1 MRQGEVREWKKR
13 PLIILA
19 GPTAVGKTALSIE
32 LAKRIGGEII
42 SADSMQVYRRMN
54 IGTAKITR
62 EEMQGVPHHL
72 IDICEP
78 SEEWNVMRFVKESE
92 KLIGEILK
100 RGHVPVL
107 AGGTGFYIHALAYG
121 AEFEEEET
129 ASEIRKELEMWSTEK
144 LHEKLKELDPVSAEK
159 IHPNNRKRVIRAVEY
174 AMDTGRPISELNE
187 RLKQKESPYALCYL
201 VLDMPRE
208 RLYERIEQ
216 RIDQMLADGLVE
228 EVERLKEEGCHREMV
243 SMKGLGYKE
252 ILAYLEGECSLEEAV
267 TILKRDTRHFA
278 KRQLTWWRGEEEAIF
293 LIKEPEE
300 TLLERAM
307 TLIDEHLN
315 EAALAVQE

>member
-1 MRQGEVREWKKR
+1 MMEKKI
-13 PLIILA
+13 PLVILA

-32 LAKRIGGEII
+32 LAKALNGEII
-42 SADSMQVYRRMN
+42 SADSMQVYRRMD
-54 IGTAKITR
+54 IGTAKITE

-78 SEEWNVMRFVKESE
+78 TEEWNVMRFVKESE
-92 KLIGEILK
+92 RLIREIHE
-100 RGHVPVL
+100 RGHVPIV

-129 ASEIRKELEMWSTEK
+129 ASELRKELEQWSTDN
-144 LHEKLKELDPVSAEK
+144 LHNKLKELDPVSAEK

-201 VLDMPRE
+201 VLNLPRE
-208 RLYERIEQ
+208 ILYERIEK
-216 RIDQMLADGLVE
+216 RIDIMLEQGLVD
-228 EVERLKEEGCHREMV
+228 EVRKLKDEGCDRSMV

-252 ILAYLEGECSLEEAV
+252 ILAYLDGECSLDEAV

-278 KRQLTWWRGEEEAIF
+278 KRQLTWWRGEAEAIF
-293 LIKEPEE
+293 LEKTPEE
-300 TLLERAM
+300 TLLERAVDM
-307 TLIDEHLN
+307 VRIKCTDGVR
-315 EAALAVQE
+315 A

>member
-1 MRQGEVREWKKR
+1 MMEKKI
-13 PLIILA
+13 PLVILA

-32 LAKRIGGEII
+32 LAKALNGEII
-42 SADSMQVYRRMN
+42 SADSMQVYRRMD
-54 IGTAKITR
+54 IGTAKITK

-78 SEEWNVMRFVKESE
+78 TEEWNVMRFVKESE
-92 KLIGEILK
+92 RLIREIHE
-100 RGHVPVL
+100 RGHVPIV

-129 ASEIRKELEMWSTEK
+129 ASELRKELEQWSTDD
-144 LHEKLKELDPVSAEK
+144 LHNKLKELDPVSAEK

-201 VLDMPRE
+201 VLNLPRE
-208 RLYERIEQ
+208 ILYDRIEK
-216 RIDQMLADGLVE
+216 RIDIMLEQGLVD
-228 EVERLKEEGCHREMV
+228 EVRKLKDEGCDRSMV

-252 ILAYLEGECSLEEAV
+252 ILAYLDGECSLDEAV

-278 KRQLTWWRGEEEAIF
+278 KRQLTWWRGEAEAIF
-293 LIKEPEE
+293 LEKTPEE
-300 TLLERAM
+300 TLLERAVDM
-307 TLIDEHLN
+307 VRIKCTDGVK
-315 EAALAVQE
+315 A

>member
-1 MRQGEVREWKKR
+1 MMEKKI
-13 PLIILA
+13 PLVILA

-32 LAKRIGGEII
+32 LAKVLNGEII
-42 SADSMQVYRRMN
+42 SADSMQVYRRMD
-54 IGTAKITR
+54 IGTAKITK

-78 SEEWNVMRFVKESE
+78 TEEWNVMRFVKESE
-92 KLIGEILK
+92 RLIREIHE
-100 RGHVPVL
+100 RGHVPIV

-129 ASEIRKELEMWSTEK
+129 ASELRKELEQWSTDD
-144 LHEKLKELDPVSAEK
+144 LHNKLKELDPVSAEK

-201 VLDMPRE
+201 VLNLPRE
-208 RLYERIEQ
+208 ILYDRIEK
-216 RIDQMLADGLVE
+216 RIDIMLEQGLVD
-228 EVERLKEEGCHREMV
+228 EVRKLKDEGCDRSMV

-252 ILAYLEGECSLEEAV
+252 ILAYLDGECSLDEAV

-278 KRQLTWWRGEEEAIF
+278 KRQLTWWRGEAEAIF
-293 LIKEPEE
+293 LEKTPEE
-300 TLLERAM
+300 TLLERAVDM
-307 TLIDEHLN
+307 VRIKCTDGVR
-315 EAALAVQE
+315 A

>member
-1 MRQGEVREWKKR
+1 MMEKKI
-13 PLIILA
+13 PLVILA

-32 LAKRIGGEII
+32 LAKALNGEII
-42 SADSMQVYRRMN
+42 SADSMQVYRRMD
-54 IGTAKITR
+54 IGTAKITK

-78 SEEWNVMRFVKESE
+78 TEEWNVMRFVKESE
-92 KLIGEILK
+92 RLIREIHE
-100 RGHVPVL
+100 RGHVPIV

-129 ASEIRKELEMWSTEK
+129 ASELRKELEQWSTDD
-144 LHEKLKELDPVSAEK
+144 LHNKLKELDPVSAEK

-201 VLDMPRE
+201 VLNLPRE
-208 RLYERIEQ
+208 ILYDRIEK
-216 RIDQMLADGLVE
+216 RIDIMLEQGLVE
-228 EVERLKEEGCHREMV
+228 EVRKLKDEGCDRSMV

-252 ILAYLEGECSLEEAV
+252 ILAYLDGECSLDEAV

-278 KRQLTWWRGEEEAIF
+278 KRQLTWWRGEAEAIF
-293 LIKEPEE
+293 LEKTPEE
-300 TLLERAM
+300 TLLERAVDRVRIKC
-307 TLIDEHLN
+307 TDGVR
-315 EAALAVQE
+315 A

>member
-1 MRQGEVREWKKR
+1 MMEKKI
-13 PLIILA
+13 PLVILA

-32 LAKRIGGEII
+32 LAKALNGEII
-42 SADSMQVYRRMN
+42 SADSMQVYRRMD
-54 IGTAKITR
+54 IGTAKITK

-78 SEEWNVMRFVKESE
+78 TEEWNVMRFVKESE
-92 KLIGEILK
+92 RLIREIHE
-100 RGHVPVL
+100 RGHVPIV

-129 ASEIRKELEMWSTEK
+129 ASELRKELEQWSTDD
-144 LHEKLKELDPVSAEK
+144 LHNKLKELDPVSAEK

-174 AMDTGRPISELNE
+174 AMDTGHPISELNE

-201 VLDMPRE
+201 VLNLPRE
-208 RLYERIEQ
+208 ILYDRIEK
-216 RIDQMLADGLVE
+216 RIDIMLEQGLVD
-228 EVERLKEEGCHREMV
+228 EVRKLKDEGCDRSMV

-252 ILAYLEGECSLEEAV
+252 ILAYLDGECSLDEAV

-278 KRQLTWWRGEEEAIF
+278 KRQLTWWRGEAEAIF
-293 LIKEPEE
+293 LEKTPEE
-300 TLLERAM
+300 TLLERAVDM
-307 TLIDEHLN
+307 VRIKCTDGVR
-315 EAALAVQE
+315 A

>member
-1 MRQGEVREWKKR
+1 MMEKKI
-13 PLIILA
+13 PLVILA

-32 LAKRIGGEII
+32 LAKALDGEII
-42 SADSMQVYRRMN
+42 SADSMQVYRRMD
-54 IGTAKITR
+54 IGTAKITQ

-78 SEEWNVMRFVKESE
+78 TEEWNVMRFVKESE
-92 KLIGEILK
+92 KLIREIHE
-100 RGHVPVL
+100 RGHLPIV

-121 AEFEEEET
+121 AEFEEENT
-129 ASEIRKELEMWSTEK
+129 ASELRKELEKLPTEE
-144 LHEKLKELDPVSAEK
+144 LHNKLKELDPVSAEK

-201 VLDMPRE
+201 VLNLPRE
-208 RLYERIEQ
+208 ILYDRIEK
-216 RIDQMLADGLVE
+216 RVDLMIDQGLVE
-228 EVERLKEEGCHREMV
+228 EVKGLQAEGCDRSMV

-252 ILAYLEGECSLEEAV
+252 ILAYLDGECSLEEAI

-278 KRQLTWWRGEEEAIF
+278 KRQLTWWRGEEEAVF
-293 LIKEPEE
+293 LEKTPEE
-300 TLLERAM
+300 TLLDRAIEEIR
-307 TLIDEHLN
+307 TRCNL
-315 EAALAVQE
+315 

>member
-1 MRQGEVREWKKR
+1 MMEKKI
-13 PLIILA
+13 PLVILA

-32 LAKRIGGEII
+32 LAKALNGEII
-42 SADSMQVYRRMN
+42 SADSMQVYRRMD
-54 IGTAKITR
+54 IGTAKITK

-78 SEEWNVMRFVKESE
+78 TEEWNVMRFVKESE
-92 KLIGEILK
+92 RLIREIHE
-100 RGHVPVL
+100 RGHVPIV

-129 ASEIRKELEMWSTEK
+129 ASELRKELEQWSTDD
-144 LHEKLKELDPVSAEK
+144 LHNKLKELDPVSAEK

-174 AMDTGRPISELNE
+174 ALDTGRPISELNE

-201 VLDMPRE
+201 VLNLPRE
-208 RLYERIEQ
+208 ILYDRIEK
-216 RIDQMLADGLVE
+216 RIDIMLEQGLVD
-228 EVERLKEEGCHREMV
+228 EVRKLKDEGCDRSMV

-252 ILAYLEGECSLEEAV
+252 ILAYLDGECSLDEAV

-278 KRQLTWWRGEEEAIF
+278 KRQLTWWRGEAEAIF
-293 LIKEPEE
+293 LEKTPEE
-300 TLLERAM
+300 TLLERAVDM
-307 TLIDEHLN
+307 VRIKCTDGVK
-315 EAALAVQE
+315 A

>member
-1 MRQGEVREWKKR
+1 MMEKKI
-13 PLIILA
+13 PLVILA

-32 LAKRIGGEII
+32 LAKALNGEII
-42 SADSMQVYRRMN
+42 SADSMQVYRRMD
-54 IGTAKITR
+54 IGTAKITE

-78 SEEWNVMRFVKESE
+78 TEEWNVMRFVKESE
-92 KLIGEILK
+92 RLIREIHE
-100 RGHVPVL
+100 RGHVPIV

-129 ASEIRKELEMWSTEK
+129 ASELRKELEQWSTDD
-144 LHEKLKELDPVSAEK
+144 LHNKLKELDPVSAEK

-201 VLDMPRE
+201 VLNLPRE
-208 RLYERIEQ
+208 ILYDRIEK
-216 RIDQMLADGLVE
+216 RIDIMLEQGLVD
-228 EVERLKEEGCHREMV
+228 EVRKLKDEGCDRSMV

-252 ILAYLEGECSLEEAV
+252 ILAYLDGECSLDEAV

-278 KRQLTWWRGEEEAIF
+278 KRQLTWWRGEAEAIF
-293 LIKEPEE
+293 LEKTPEE
-300 TLLERAM
+300 TLLERAVDM
-307 TLIDEHLN
+307 VRIKCTDGVR
-315 EAALAVQE
+315 A